1 MTIARFLILVLC
13 FACSENLPA
22 LELEKIFMPGELIS
36 GHRKFESECTLC
48 HVRMRDTTQPMLCR
62 DCHKK
67 IDEDMREKRGYH
79 GKDKNAHQLE
89 CKTCHADHKGRNA
102 RIVWLDSD
110 RFDHRITDFPLAGKH
125 ALTECSACHQTG
137 TKYRDAKT
145 RCSDCH
151 AKDDAHNGELG
162 ANCGQC
168 HVASGWRKS
177 EFDHDRT
184 KFKLR
189 ESHRRVSCEGCHSDG
204 RYQNTPTRCAS
215 CHAIRDV
222 HANRFGSNCAR
233 CHREK
238 EWKLTVFD
246 HGRDARYP
254 LAGKHRGANCNAC
267 HGIDYQKSRKSGA
280 IRVCYQCHREDDV
293 HAGSNG
299 RKCQDCHRDTGWQN
313 SSFDH
318 DARTR
323 FALTGSHKN
332 LACAACHEPG
342 AGSNKIDTAC
352 YSCHRSDDAHQK
364 KLGTACDRCH
374 NDTAWQTRVRFD
386 HDLSDFPLIGQHA
399 VLGCESCHLDSV
411 FTGTGD
417 RCVDCHRA
425 DDVHGQAF
433 GRDCANCHNPNA
445 WLIWRFDHDKTD
457 FPLRYSHGEIHCQ
470 GCHDRP
476 LTQIASKVR
485 KCIDCHR
492 RDDIHHGDFGGR
504 CDKCHNE
511 KSFKNPE
518 IQSLKTF
525 VWRVARLGRITP

>member
-110 RFDHRITDFPLAGKH
+110 RFDHRLTDFPLAGKH

-162 ANCGQC
+162 ATCGQC

-204 RYQNTPTRCAS
+204 R
-215 CHAIRDV
+215 
-222 HANRFGSNCAR
+222 
-233 CHREK
+233 
-238 EWKLTVFD
+238 
-246 HGRDARYP
+246 
-254 LAGKHRGANCNAC
+254 
-267 HGIDYQKSRKSGA
+267 
-280 IRVCYQCHREDDV
+280 
-293 HAGSNG
+293 
-299 RKCQDCHRDTGWQN
+299 
-313 SSFDH
+313 
-318 DARTR
+318 
-323 FALTGSHKN
+323 
-332 LACAACHEPG
+332 
-342 AGSNKIDTAC
+342 
-352 YSCHRSDDAHQK
+352 
-364 KLGTACDRCH
+364 
-374 NDTAWQTRVRFD
+374 
-386 HDLSDFPLIGQHA
+386 
-399 VLGCESCHLDSV
+399 
-411 FTGTGD
+411 
-417 RCVDCHRA
+417 
-425 DDVHGQAF
+425 
-433 GRDCANCHNPNA
+433 
-445 WLIWRFDHDKTD
+445 
-457 FPLRYSHGEIHCQ
+457 
-470 GCHDRP
+470 
-476 LTQIASKVR
+476 
-485 KCIDCHR
+485 
-492 RDDIHHGDFGGR
+492 
-504 CDKCHNE
+504 
-511 KSFKNPE
+511 
-518 IQSLKTF
+518 
-525 VWRVARLGRITP
+525 